1 MRRAEAV
8 ENCRFSLVE
17 IWKFQNDLAAR
28 WPSVPFVHMSGLH
41 AAGMH
46 KIDPP

>member
-1 MRRAEAV
+1 V
-8 ENCRFSLVE
+8 IK
-17 IWKFQNDLAAR
+17 IWKLQNDLTAG

-46 KIDPP
+46 KTDPRQEAWSRKVRRR